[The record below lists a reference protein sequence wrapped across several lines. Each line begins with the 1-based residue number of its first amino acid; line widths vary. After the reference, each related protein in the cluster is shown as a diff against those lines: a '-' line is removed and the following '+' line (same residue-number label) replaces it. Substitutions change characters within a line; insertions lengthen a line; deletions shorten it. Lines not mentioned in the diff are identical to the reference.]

1 MLTEAEIKRLELRD
15 DKYMVCDF
23 DCLYLLVRPTGKKT
37 WVYRPR
43 NKNASKKTLGY
54 WPRMSLKEARRARDD
69 LAEQAITGATP
80 TLTFRELAA
89 DWLKRKALP
98 SLKPRT
104 IHQITYRLDA
114 FLLPAFGDMVTDDIT
129 APMLLKLCQ
138 SIEARGTYETAH
150 RVQNLFGQ
158 IARYGIPKG
167 RCTRD
172 ISRDLIDALAKV
184 PTGHMA
190 SIHVPAQLGELLR
203 AIDKVSSERV
213 RRLILFQAY
222 TFVRPSEAR
231 CALWSEFD
239 LSRAEWRIPP
249 ERMKMKQP
257 HIIPLSCQA
266 VDLLHEVERPEGLV
280 FPSARGELPMSDM
293 TLSMSLRRACEAAG
307 LPRMVPH
314 GWRSAASTTLNELGW
329 APDAVERQLAHI
341 PKGVRG
347 VYNFAQYLDTRR
359 NMMQAWADWLD
370 GLRDSTNVTNYR

>member
-1 MLTEAEIKRLELRD
+1 MLTEAGIRRLEIK
-15 DKYMVCDF
+15 DKDYMVCDF
-23 DCLYLLVRPTGKKT
+23 DCLYILVRPSGSKT
-37 WVYRPR
+37 WIYRPR
-43 NKNASKKTLGY
+43 GKGAVKKTLGY
-54 WPRMSLKEARRARDD
+54 WPVMSLKDARRTRDE
-69 LAEQAITGATP
+69 LAERQQTGCAP
-80 TLTFRELAA
+80 EFTFRELAA

-104 IHQITYRLDA
+104 ISQITYRLDT
-114 FLLPAFGDMVTDDIT
+114 FLLPAFGDLTTDDIT

-138 SIEARGTYETAH
+138 NIEGRGTYETAH

-158 IARYGIPKG
+158 IARYGIPQG

-172 ISRDLIDALAKV
+172 ISRDLTDALAQV
-184 PTGHMA
+184 PQGHMA
-190 SIHVPAQLGELLR
+190 SIHAPAQLGQLMR
-203 AIDKVSSERV
+203 AIGKIPSGRT

-231 CALWSEFD
+231 CALWGEFD

-257 HIIPLSCQA
+257 HIVPLSHQA
-266 VDLLHEVERPEGLV
+266 LELLRQVERRGGLV
-280 FPSARGELPMSDM
+280 FPSVRGETPMSDM

-314 GWRSAASTTLNELGW
+314 GWRSAASTALNELGCP
-329 APDAVERQLAHI
+329 ADAIERQLAHI

-347 VYNFAQYLDTRR
+347 VYNFAQYLDARR
-359 NMMQAWADWLD
+359 EIMQTWADWLD
-370 GLRDSTNVTNYR
+370 KQRDN